1 MPIFCKNR
9 KTLAYTFI
17 HKYDNVE
24 SECQPVKQVIFLL
37 SEKSSFHLRK
47 SQFSWIKWLEEVYF
61 LHKIFDKENGAD
73 FNMWLFNC
81 CMKIMLSSKYQWI
94 PLYINSFHLVIVLWV
109 LVWSYGLHFFYLTV
123 TNLYSTCKH
132 NHSKYDLL
140 WSSTDGVLFI
150 FLLLDLHTEATD
162 IFTSLNLCRM
172 TLTINHIG
180 FVIWS

>member
-1 MPIFCKNR
+1 MSASKTGNISVNR
-9 KTLAYTFI
+9 KF
-17 HKYDNVE
+17 
-24 SECQPVKQVIFLL
+24 
-37 SEKSSFHLRK
+37 SFHLK
-47 SQFSWIKWLEEVYF
+47 ESQFSWIKWLEEVYF

-132 NHSKYDLL
+132 NHSK
-140 WSSTDGVLFI
+140 
-150 FLLLDLHTEATD
+150 
-162 IFTSLNLCRM
+162 
-172 TLTINHIG
+172 
-180 FVIWS
+180 

>member
-1 MPIFCKNR
+1 MFNYRTCILPIFCKNR

-61 LHKIFDKENGAD
+61 LHNIFDKENGAD

-123 TNLYSTCKH
+123 TNLYSTCVH
-132 NHSKYDLL
+132 VNIIIASKICC
-140 WSSTDGVLFI
+140 GVLLTVYCLFFFFWICIPKLQI
-150 FLLLDLHTEATD
+150 FLLLWIYVVWH
-162 IFTSLNLCRM
+162 
-172 TLTINHIG
+172 
-180 FVIWS
+180 

>member
-1 MPIFCKNR
+1 MFNYRTCTCILPIFCKNR

-37 SEKSSFHLRK
+37 SEKSSFHLK
-47 SQFSWIKWLEEVYF
+47 ESQFSWIKWLEEVYF
-61 LHKIFDKENGAD
+61 LHNIFDKENGAD

-132 NHSKYDLL
+132 NHSK
-140 WSSTDGVLFI
+140 
-150 FLLLDLHTEATD
+150 
-162 IFTSLNLCRM
+162 
-172 TLTINHIG
+172 
-180 FVIWS
+180 